1 MNIVLVHGILGF
13 SHLDT
18 PLAPVDYF
26 AGLAEHW
33 RTRFPNAAV
42 LAPALDPTAGISVR
56 SEQLRQAISVAL
68 QHGQLRPAEPIHI
81 IAHSM
86 GGLDSRQMIAHGP
99 ALQSGAATT
108 RVATLATIS
117 TPHAGSPVADLV
129 ALRFLAHIPGVAS
142 VVRGA
147 EIGLE
152 NILQHF
158 RISLDGLHDLT
169 SEAAGHFNAKCPDQQ
184 GVRYLSF
191 AGKGRPSQLVPT
203 SAFFLPYYRYIQA
216 TLRGQEDSDGLVAI
230 SSARHGEFDGDLW
243 PCDHAGEIG
252 HNLDLPLHEPDADTL
267 QRFDSIVLR
276 FRDEG

>member
-18 PLAPVDYF
+18 PLAPIYYF
-26 AGLAEHW
+26 AGVAEHL
-33 RTRFPNAAV
+33 RARFQNAAV
-42 LAPALDPTAGISVR
+42 VAPTLDPTAGISAR
-56 SEQLRQAISVAL
+56 SEQLRQVISSAL
-68 QHGQLRPAEPIHI
+68 QQGQLRAAEPIHI

-86 GGLDSRQMIAHGP
+86 GGLDSRQMIANGP
-99 ALQSGAATT
+99 VFQTGGATT

-142 VVRGA
+142 VVNGA

-169 SEAAGHFNAKCPDQQ
+169 SEAAGHFNSSCPDQH

-191 AGKGRPSQLVPT
+191 AGKGRPSQFVPT
-203 SAFFLPYYRYIQA
+203 SAFFLPHYRYIQA
-216 TLRGQEDSDGLVAI
+216 TLREREDCDGLVPV
-230 SSARHGEFDGDLW
+230 SSARRGEFDGTLW
-243 PCDHAGEIG
+243 PCDHADEVG
-252 HNLDLPLHEPDADTL
+252 HNLDIPLLEPDADAL
-267 QRFDSIVLR
+267 IRFDSIVLR
-276 FRDEG
+276 FTDEG